1 MVEAW
6 RILKEYRVTEK
17 ASSLIAESNCY
28 TFEID
33 PKANRTEVAD
43 AVESAFKVK
52 VSKVRVLNRKAKVR
66 RSRMR
71 KGLPGHV
78 GGIRKAMVVLEKGY
92 KIDII

>member
-17 ASSLIAESNCY
+17 ASALSANENCY
-28 TFEID
+28 TFEIAAD
-33 PKANRTEVAD
+33 ANRTEVAD

-52 VSKVRVLNRKAKVR
+52 VVKVRILNRKAKIK

-71 KGLPGHV
+71 KALPGSV
-78 GGIRKAMVVLEKGY
+78 GGMKKAMVVLEKGY
-92 KIDII
+92 KIDLI